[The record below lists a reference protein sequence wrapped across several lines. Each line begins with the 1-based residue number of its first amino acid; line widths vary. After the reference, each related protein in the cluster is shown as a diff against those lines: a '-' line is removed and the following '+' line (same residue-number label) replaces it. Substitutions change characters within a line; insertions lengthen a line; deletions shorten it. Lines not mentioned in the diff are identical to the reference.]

1 MAYQVNANVSALNV
15 YNNLGVHQAKS
26 AASLARISSGLK
38 AAGGGDVASQGTAA
52 TLNAATQATQSSI
65 SQVQSAINRLQAAD
79 ATYGELIALGQKGM
93 EVGNRGADAGADGS
107 ALFTQLTAI
116 AAGITS
122 IGANTQFNADLL
134 FTQGGTPAP
143 VLTPDVGVSTFV
155 ASPLLAAAP
164 TVDGT
169 NAATALGADAVTSAA
184 KMKTYVE
191 ATVDIRATNAGRLAS
206 LQNTLQVLNSV
217 AANELAGIGQAQDT
231 DIAKEMMSLTSANI
245 MTEAA
250 TAMLAQAMQMP
261 NSVLKLLQ

>member
-1 MAYQVNANVSALNV
+1 MVYQVNSNVAALNV

-52 TLNAATQATQSSI
+52 TISAAMQGTQSSI
-65 SQVQSAINRLQAAD
+65 SQVQSSINQLQAAD
-79 ATYGELIALGQKGM
+79 AAYGELIALGQKGL
-93 EVGNRGADAGADGS
+93 EVASRGADAGADFS
-107 ALFTQLTAI
+107 AINAQAVALK
-116 AAGITS
+116 AGITS
-122 IGANTQFNADLL
+122 IQTNTEFNGAV
-134 FTQGGTPAP
+134 FTTASTPN
-143 VLTPDVGVSTFV
+143 VGVGAFT
-155 ASPLLAAAP
+155 ATP
-164 TVDGT
+164 TVAT
-169 NAATALGADAVTSAA
+169 VPTVAAITTVVLAATAASDFS
-184 KMKTYVE
+184 TYIA
-191 ATVDIRATNAGRLAS
+191 ATVDIRATNAGNLAS

-250 TAMLAQAMQMP
+250 TAMLAQAMQLP